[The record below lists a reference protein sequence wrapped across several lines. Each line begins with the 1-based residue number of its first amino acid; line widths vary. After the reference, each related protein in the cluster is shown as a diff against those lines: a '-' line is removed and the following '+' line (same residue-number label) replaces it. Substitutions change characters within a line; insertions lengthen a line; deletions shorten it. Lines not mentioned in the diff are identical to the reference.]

1 MAKYDFRAPRLFVEA
16 PLGPGAEVPLG
27 PEPAHYLTHVLRLGP
42 GGAVLAFNGRD
53 GEWQAKIVRSGK
65 RTVSL
70 RAIERTREQP
80 SASGPGYAFAPLK
93 QARLDYMIQKAVEMG
108 VSRLMPVATA
118 HTQVTRM
125 NAARLRANAIE
136 AAEQCGIL
144 SLPDIGEMKSFASWF
159 ASLPAQTAIVFCD
172 EESEVASPV
181 AALQRVQAANAILLI
196 GPEGGFDAS
205 ERRALLARD
214 NTLRISL
221 GPRVLRADTAA
232 VAALALFQAVCGD
245 WR

>member
-1 MAKYDFRAPRLFVEA
+1 MSKYDFRAPRLFVEA
-16 PLGPGAEVPLG
+16 PLGAGAQPALG
-27 PEPAHYLTHVLRLGP
+27 PEASHYLTHVLRLGP
-42 GGAVLAFNGRD
+42 GGTVLAFNGRD
-53 GEWQAKIVRSGK
+53 GEWRTQIVRAG
-65 RTVSL
+65 RRDIAL
-70 RAIERTREQP
+70 RALEPVRAQP
-80 SASGPGYAFAPLK
+80 AASGPGYAFAPLK

-144 SLPDIGEMKSFASWF
+144 SLPAIDEMKPFEHWL
-159 ASLPAQTAIVFCD
+159 ASLSEAAGVIFCD
-172 EESEVASPV
+172 EESETASPLT
-181 AALQRVQAANAILLI
+181 ALQRLKPACAILLV

>member
-16 PLGPGAEVPLG
+16 SLGAGAEVPLG
-27 PEPAHYLTHVLRLGP
+27 PEAAHYLTHVLRLAP
-42 GGAVLAFNGRD
+42 GEAVLAFNGQD
-53 GEWQAKIVRSGK
+53 GEWRSEILRTGK
-65 RTVSL
+65 RNVSL
-70 RAIERTREQP
+70 RAVEQIRVQP
-80 SASGPGYAFAPLK
+80 VTAGPGYAFAPLK

-125 NAARLRANAIE
+125 NDARLRANAIE

-144 SLPDIGEMKSFASWF
+144 ALPDIDAMQPFAPWLAARS
-159 ASLPAQTAIVFCD
+159 ADTAIVFCD

-181 AALQRVQAANAILLI
+181 AALQRLQAANTILLV

-205 ERRALLARD
+205 ERRTLLARD

-221 GPRVLRADTAA
+221 GPRILRADTAA
-232 VAALALFQAVCGD
+232 VAALTLFQAVCGD